1 MTDYFALLGQPRR
14 PWLDPEA
21 LKESFHRLA
30 VEHHPDVAGENET
43 FAQVN
48 AGYRILKEPASRLRH
63 LLELEYLTEP
73 AGAPQLPPGLTE
85 RFMEVAT
92 LEREIHVFL
101 RQQGDAT
108 SNIQKSLLAADRFAM
123 QRDVEKLIAEL
134 ETYRERLLQLLQAEN
149 HLWEQRTA
157 ETGGRLATLQ
167 QEFAFI
173 SKWIDQLRER
183 SVQLESQH

>member
-30 VEHHPDVAGENET
+30 AEYHPDVAGENET

-48 AGYRILKEPASRLRH
+48 AGYRILKDPASRLRH
-63 LLELEYLTEP
+63 LLELEYTIDS
-73 AGAPQLPPGLTE
+73 AGAAQLPPGLTE
-85 RFMEVAT
+85 RFMQVAT

-101 RQQGDAT
+101 RQQGEAT
-108 SNIQKSLLAADRFAM
+108 SAIQKSLLAGERFAM
-123 QRDVEKLIAEL
+123 QRDVEKLITEL
-134 ETYRERLLQLLQAEN
+134 ETYRDRLLQLLQAEN
-149 HLWEQRTA
+149 HLWDQRTT
-157 ETGGRLATLQ
+157 ETGYRLATLQ

-183 SVQLESQH
+183 SLQIESQH